1 MRIASDLKGG
11 YVANVFNA
19 AEIIDMGIAK
29 EKKRRDFYGSAADKF
44 KEKDMKDLF
53 SRLRDWE
60 DEHIKK
66 FTDIRDST
74 ETYEIRESYQG
85 EFAAYMKFVV
95 DDMLYKQVSAQWFA
109 KNVKEALAAIQYGIG
124 FEKDAIL
131 FFSEL
136 LKYMMGPNREKVEE
150 LIGEEKKHLIYL
162 SELKTKHI
170 K

>member
-1 MRIASDLKGG
+1 M
-11 YVANVFNA
+11 ANVFSA

-29 EKKRRDFYGSAADKF
+29 EKKRRDFYAYAADKF

-60 DEHIKK
+60 DEHVKK
-66 FTDIRDST
+66 FTDIRNST
-74 ETYEIRESYQG
+74 ETYEISESYQG

-95 DDMLYKQVSAQWFA
+95 DDMLYKQVSAAWFA
-109 KNVKEALAAIQYGIG
+109 KNIKKPLEAIQYGIG

-136 LKYMMGPNREKVEE
+136 LKYMMPPNKEKVEE

-162 SELKTKHI
+162 SELKK
-170 K
+170 KYQ

>member
-1 MRIASDLKGG
+1 MEG
-11 YVANVFNA
+11 YMANVFSA

-29 EKKRRDFYGSAADKF
+29 EKKRRDFYGYAADKF

-66 FTDIRDST
+66 FTDIRKST
-74 ETYEIRESYQG
+74 ETYEVRESYQG

-95 DDMLYKQVSAQWFA
+95 DDMLYMQISAEWFA
-109 KNVKEALAAIQYGIG
+109 KNVKEPLIAIQYGIG

-136 LKYMMGPNREKVEE
+136 LKYMMGPNKEKVEE
-150 LIGEEKKHLIYL
+150 LISEEKKHLIYL
-162 SELKTKHI
+162 SELKAKCI